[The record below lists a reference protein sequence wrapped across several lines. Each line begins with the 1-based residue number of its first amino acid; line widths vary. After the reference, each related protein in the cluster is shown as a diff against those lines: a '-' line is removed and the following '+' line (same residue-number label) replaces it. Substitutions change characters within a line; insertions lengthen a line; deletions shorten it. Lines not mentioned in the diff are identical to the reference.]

1 MDLTGKVAVVTGAAS
16 GIGRATAHAA
26 AAAGA
31 RGLALVDLH
40 EGVHDTAAGLQ
51 REGIQV
57 EPFTCDLG
65 SVAQIRETFA
75 GIRSAFDR
83 IDACAFIGGYSY
95 RSRTL
100 DTTEEEWD
108 RVIDANLRGTFF
120 CNQEALRTMYEQGAG
135 SIVNMSADA
144 AFHPI
149 EGFAIQAAGKGGIW
163 HLTQVLALEAA
174 PKGVRVNP
182 ISPGNTSGG
191 GHGVRVPRVSW
202 PADQRAIPREE
213 ITAAMVGGRMFDPGE
228 MANAIVFLCSDAS
241 SAISGTL
248 LHANGGGYYT
258 MRF

>member
-26 AAAGA
+26 ARAGA

-40 EGVHDTAAGLQ
+40 EGVEQTADAVRRDGLQ
-51 REGIQV
+51 VGV
-57 EPFTCDLG
+57 FMCDLG
-65 SVAQIRETFA
+65 SVAQIRDAFA
-75 GIRSAFDR
+75 GIRRAFGR
-83 IDACAFIGGYSY
+83 IDACAFVGGYSY
-95 RSRTL
+95 RSRTV

-108 RVIDANLRGTFF
+108 RVINANLRGAFF
-120 CNQEALRTMYEQGAG
+120 CNQEALRVMYEQGAG

-144 AFHPI
+144 AYYPV

-163 HLTQVLALEAA
+163 HMTQVLALEAA
-174 PKGVRVNP
+174 PRGVRVNA

-202 PADQRAIPREE
+202 PADLHSISSEDITASMVRGRMLEPEE
-213 ITAAMVGGRMFDPGE
+213 IAST
-228 MANAIVFLCSDAS
+228 ILFLCSDAS
-241 SAISGTL
+241 SAISGAL
-248 LHANGGGYYT
+248 VHANAGGYYT

>member
-1 MDLTGKVAVVTGAAS
+1 MDMSDKVAVVTGAAS
-16 GIGRATAHAA
+16 GIGRATARAV

-40 EGVHDTAAGLQ
+40 DGVRETAEAVQRDGLA
-51 REGIQV
+51 V
-57 EPFTCDLG
+57 EVFICDLG
-65 SVAQIRETFA
+65 SVAQIRDTFA
-75 GIRSAFDR
+75 GIRRAFDR
-83 IDACAFIGGYSY
+83 VDAGAFVGGYSY

-108 RVIDANLRGTFF
+108 RVIDANLRGAFF
-120 CNQEALRTMYEQGAG
+120 CNQEALRLMYEQRAG

-144 AFHPI
+144 AFYPV

-163 HLTQVLALEAA
+163 HMTQVLALEAA
-174 PKGVRVNP
+174 PKGVRVNA

-191 GHGVRVPRVSW
+191 GKGVRVPRVSW
-202 PADQRAIPREE
+202 PTEQHATPREA
-213 ITAAMVGGRMFDPGE
+213 ITSAMVGGRMFEPE
-228 MANAIVFLCSDAS
+228 EIANAIVFLCSDAS

-248 LHANGGGYYT
+248 LHANAGGYYT